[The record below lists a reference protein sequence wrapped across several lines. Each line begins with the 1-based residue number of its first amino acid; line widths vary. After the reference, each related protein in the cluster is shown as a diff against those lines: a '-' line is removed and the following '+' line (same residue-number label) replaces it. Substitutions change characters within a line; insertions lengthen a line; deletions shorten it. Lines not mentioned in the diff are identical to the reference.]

1 MKIHKNPQR
10 GLYPRS
16 DKQPSSPWGI
26 LLSTLSVPLTAGCL
40 ALLFG
45 LLATVFATLL
55 AARFGSFTAG
65 LLAMLSTTLLA
76 ARTAAGGLIF
86 GC

>member
-1 MKIHKNPQR
+1 LHGNLLLGFLSERHSGFTRRK
-10 GLYPRS
+10 
-16 DKQPSSPWGI
+16 
-26 LLSTLSVPLTAGCL
+26 LLSWSTLAAGCL